1 MKTVQRKEVIKFYQI
16 INHDEPVAVMSFR
29 PPLIG
34 VFTNQ
39 DALDSALKKKEL
51 NTVYTTTNT
60 VKRESLKKLPRNK
73 FATMTSNNSISAN
86 DIKEFRY
93 FFVDIDVVGLR
104 ENDDRKRNA
113 TDEEHAEA
121 EEVAK
126 HVRKFLDEKGFPN
139 PIFIDS
145 GNGKKITYNLKSDE
159 FRYYMRGLLKNA
171 LKIKIFASKDW
182 RELLDYLEVVASTNK
197 ESVSIYNR
205 VGQKD
210 ENILYDLQTADYKSV
225 CITKGDYSIVDTPAG
240 VFQRADLDLP
250 QIEPI
255 FDAEYDFWGKMEEL
269 FNFRS
274 RQELEL
280 FVLWLISTYIP
291 DIAHPILL
299 LTGPHGSSKST
310 ASSMI
315 QALVSPQKMERST
328 FPRKVSDLVIRLANR
343 CICVFDNCSKLNL
356 DASDALCSCAT
367 GGNYEKRK
375 LYTDS
380 QMISIPLKSCVVLN
394 SCETLIERPDL
405 LSRTLQF
412 NLQTL
417 KELDLEYYV

>member
-145 GNGKKITYNLKSDE
+145 GNG
-159 FRYYMRGLLKNA
+159 FHLLYPIHLSATKQNETLIKNA
-171 LKIKIFASKDW
+171 LIAISEEVNTASVKIDT
-182 RELLDYLEVVASTNK
+182 VVADRSRKLKMPGSTN
-197 ESVSIYNR
+197 N
-205 VGQKD
+205 GD
-210 ENILYDLQTADYKSV
+210 EA
-225 CITKGDYSIVDTPAG
+225 
-240 VFQRADLDLP
+240 
-250 QIEPI
+250 
-255 FDAEYDFWGKMEEL
+255 
-269 FNFRS
+269 
-274 RQELEL
+274 
-280 FVLWLISTYIP
+280 
-291 DIAHPILL
+291 
-299 LTGPHGSSKST
+299 
-310 ASSMI
+310 
-315 QALVSPQKMERST
+315 
-328 FPRKVSDLVIRLANR
+328 
-343 CICVFDNCSKLNL
+343 
-356 DASDALCSCAT
+356 
-367 GGNYEKRK
+367 
-375 LYTDS
+375 
-380 QMISIPLKSCVVLN
+380 
-394 SCETLIERPDL
+394 
-405 LSRTLQF
+405 
-412 NLQTL
+412 
-417 KELDLEYYV
+417 YYRMSEI